1 MQIMNYLVSMDKEMD
16 ALKAFSKNLFRV
28 LVNLVKE
35 LKRINKFMALN
46 MWLLVYVTLM
56 IINLKYNVFL
66 VARNHTPYAH
76 SLSYK

>member
-1 MQIMNYLVSMDKEMD
+1 MVSMDKEMD
-16 ALKAFSKNLFRV
+16 AIKAFSKNLFRV

-56 IINLKYNVFL
+56 IINPKYSAFL
-66 VARNHTPYAH
+66 VARNLTPYAH
-76 SLSYK
+76 SSPYK

>member
-46 MWLLVYVTLM
+46 M
-56 IINLKYNVFL
+56 
-66 VARNHTPYAH
+66 
-76 SLSYK
+76 